1 MMWWQSMTSNE
12 SDRLTRFFRNDLEVC
27 IRLKSVTRASTFKAT
42 NSPSV
47 TLWRFFNVT
56 FHTNSNSTSTSVCHV
71 CVGQLFVPNG
81 DTPVGLKSPTGVSPL
96 GTNCCWTQFMV
107 TLDVSTVSCQSLCYC
122 EQWWKLLTVSR
133 ADTRVHTNS
142 FCHALI
148 TWFNERAQTTP
159 SRTSTLKVLLI

>member
-12 SDRLTRFFRNDLEVC
+12 SDRRTRFLRNDLEVC

-47 TLWRFFNVT
+47 TLWRYFNVT

-71 CVGQLFVPNG
+71 CVGQVLFPMETHLWDWRAPQVCLHWAQTAAG
-81 DTPVGLKSPTGVSPL
+81 HSSWWLWMSLLWAASPCDG
-96 GTNCCWTQFMV
+96 
-107 TLDVSTVSCQSLCYC
+107 
-122 EQWWKLLTVSR
+122 EQWWKLLIVSH
-133 ADTRVHTNS
+133 ADSRVHTNS

-159 SRTSTLKVLLI
+159 SRTSTQVLLI